1 MKKILTIG
9 AITIGMIASSCH
21 GKQLAT
27 NRISCCPPTGTTAPV
42 TIATTLQ
49 AQSSIYQL
57 PGKWT
62 DEHNQSLELRD
73 LKGKVRVIAMI
84 FTHCTY
90 ACPRLVQDMKA
101 IADSLPAAEKNKVGF
116 VLVSFDAQRDDPAQ
130 LARFASQQG
139 LDDHWTLLHGDPRQI
154 RELSMVLNVKYQDA
168 GDNTYTH
175 SNAILILDKQGS
187 VIRSLEGLEAQ
198 TSVADNEINRLVNR

>member
-1 MKKILTIG
+1 MKKILTIVT
-9 AITIGMIASSCH
+9 ITIGMIAASCH
-21 GKQLAT
+21 GKQLIT
-27 NRISCCPPTGTTAPV
+27 NRISCCPPAVTTAPV
-42 TIATTLQ
+42 TIATT
-49 AQSSIYQL
+49 QSSIYQL

-62 DEHNQSLELRD
+62 DQHNQRLELTD

-84 FTHCTY
+84 FTHCAY

-101 IADSLPAAEKNKVGF
+101 IEDSLPAKEKNDVGF

-139 LDDHWTLLHGDPRQI
+139 LDNHWTLLHGDPRQI

-175 SNAILILDKQGS
+175 SNAILILDKQGM
-187 VIRSLEGLEAQ
+187 VIRSLEGLEAR